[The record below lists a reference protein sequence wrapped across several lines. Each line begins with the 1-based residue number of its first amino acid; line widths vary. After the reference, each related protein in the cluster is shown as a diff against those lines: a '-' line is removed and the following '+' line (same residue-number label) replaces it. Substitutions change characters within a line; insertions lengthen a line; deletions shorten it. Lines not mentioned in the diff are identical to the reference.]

1 MAGRFASTNLNS
13 GHTKMEEKMSKEN
26 FIIALA
32 FAGICAVATL
42 PAWAEETDTALLA
55 QSLST
60 VRVTLDQGL
69 KASEAQGKPISGKF
83 ELEHGAVQLSVYV
96 TKSGK
101 FSEVIVDNK
110 SGSIKKAETIT
121 DSDDLKTANEQ
132 SQAITKAK
140 VSLEKAVRDAVRA
153 NPGYRA
159 VRVMPTLNAGH
170 PIAEITLMKGTE
182 AKKVSK
188 QLD

>member
-1 MAGRFASTNLNS
+1 
-13 GHTKMEEKMSKEN
+13 MSKKN

-32 FAGICAVATL
+32 FACIFSAATL
-42 PAWAEETDTALLA
+42 PTWAEEADTALLS
-55 QSLST
+55 QSLSM
-60 VRVTLDQGL
+60 VSVSLDQGL
-69 KASEAQGKPISGKF
+69 KASKAQGKPISGKF

-96 TKSGK
+96 TKGGT
-101 FSEVIVDNK
+101 FSEVIVDHQ
-110 SGSIKKAETIT
+110 SGSIKKAETIA
-121 DSDDLKTANEQ
+121 DSDDLKTAHSQ
-132 SQAITKAK
+132 SQAMTKAK
-140 VSLEKAVRDAVRA
+140 ITLEKAVRDAVTA

-159 VRVMPTLNAGH
+159 VSVMPTLNAGH